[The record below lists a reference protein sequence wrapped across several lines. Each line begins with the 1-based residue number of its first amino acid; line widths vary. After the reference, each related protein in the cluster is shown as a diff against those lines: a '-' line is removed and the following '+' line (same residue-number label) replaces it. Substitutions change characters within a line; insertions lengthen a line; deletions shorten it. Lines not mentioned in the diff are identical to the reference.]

1 LPAADKTPRQPS
13 RWLATRREMASRR
26 PAARPVRPSLPQGNS
41 TGIALRKSYAEHS
54 ARSWRLGSPR
64 GRCPAHDSNDNSGSA
79 ALNHLHRVGH
89 RCCPR
94 TWQLGP
100 TERHSLFHSKRDRLI
115 KDPRKWFATALE
127 PARIDGVTWQT
138 LRHTFASRF
147 RYKVATN
154 WLPTPK
160 GREELQN

>member
-1 LPAADKTPRQPS
+1 
-13 RWLATRREMASRR
+13 M
-26 PAARPVRPSLPQGNS
+26 
-41 TGIALRKSYAEHS
+41 
-54 ARSWRLGSPR
+54 
-64 GRCPAHDSNDNSGSA
+64 
-79 ALNHLHRVGH
+79 NHLHRVGH

-138 LRHTFASRF
+138 LRHTFASRLELAGVNLKTVQELTGHQTIAMTAWYS
-147 RYKVATN
+147 RLAPDSHVAGAGYPGSPRIGFGTK
-154 WLPTPK
+154 WLQIGCQRQK
-160 GREELQN
+160 CHEDFKIE